1 MTKARIRI
9 LSINLILLLAI
20 GGAGFWGYTVLHPKA
35 AVVTTQ
41 TATVTRGDVT
51 STVSATGKVISP
63 SDIGLAPLVAG
74 TLSKLYVKVGD
85 HVSPGETLAQI
96 DTTNLTTALT
106 QANASLVSA
115 HAAVAA
121 LVPTKTAAEQ
131 AQAALQLAQAQ
142 AALDL
147 AKKNQADNT
156 ALTQSNAAT
165 YQATVDAAKKALDDA
180 TVNANLASSNYQASV
195 DAAQRTLD
203 LANVTLSNLIWTY
216 TQTRVVD
223 TVGLTLSVDFCSNT
237 LPTLTLST
245 KDVTAFNTN
254 CTPLVADSNAVVSAK
269 ISLANAKSS
278 QAASLLKD
286 QQNLAGLTTAYN
298 NTVVTQRNNLAKDA
312 VTISGYAN
320 SVQSAQNALD
330 NLNASTNVSM
340 QPAKQSAIDTA
351 QAQLANAQAS
361 YDQATR
367 NLEAA
372 TIKAPVAGD
381 VASISTAVGGN
392 VPTTSSPATISA
404 NATGFIVLTNV
415 SSLEITGSFSESDAA
430 KIKAGQAATFT
441 FDALPNVTATG
452 KVLGVDLLPTTSSGV
467 TSYNATFALDAPVAG
482 LKPGMTAT
490 PTVDVGLASG
500 VIQVTAQAVTTR
512 AGRSTVTV
520 VTTVNGKEVL
530 TPTRVVVGLIGD
542 SADEIQSGLKEGD
555 KVALPTVK
563 ATTSSNGFA
572 VGGVPGALG
581 SGIGGVAAVGGAGAG
596 GRRNGG

>member
-1 MTKARIRI
+1 MTKEKKP
-9 LSINLILLLAI
+9 LSKKVVALNTVLLVLI
-20 GGAGFWGYTVLHPKA
+20 GGSGYWGYQVLHPKA
-35 AVVTTQ
+35 APAVTQ
-41 TATVTRGDVT
+41 TATVTRGDVAA
-51 STVSATGKVISP
+51 TVSATGKVISP

-74 TLSKLYVKVGD
+74 TLTKLYVKVGD
-85 HVSPGETLAQI
+85 HVTAGQTLAQI
-96 DTTNLTTALT
+96 DTTNLQTALAS
-106 QANASLVSA
+106 ANSSLVSA
-115 HAAVAA
+115 KAAIAA
-121 LVPTKTAAEQ
+121 LVPTKSAAEQ

-142 AALDL
+142 AAVDL
-147 AKKNQADNT
+147 AKKN
-156 ALTQSNAAT
+156 LTDQSAVISANAAT
-165 YQATVDAAKKALDDA
+165 YQGTVDSALKALNDA
-180 TVNANLASSNYQASV
+180 KAIAALNSVTYQNSVDTAQVAQTYANYQLTNYV
-195 DAAQRTLD
+195 NTQLAANP
-203 LANVTLSNLIWTY
+203 A
-216 TQTRVVD
+216 
-223 TVGLTLSVDFCSNT
+223 LTLTYDYCSVNTTATGCSSYITQYNSYVS
-237 LPTLTLST
+237 ST
-245 KDVTAFNTN
+245 NSYN
-254 CTPLVADSNAVVSAK
+254 NAVQSQK
-269 ISLANAKSS
+269 IN
-278 QAASLLKD
+278 LLKD
-286 QQNLAGLTTAYN
+286 EQNLANLTTTWQNALAS
-298 NTVVTQRNNLAKDA
+298 QKLNLQKDQLSIA
-312 VTISGYAN
+312 SYQN
-320 SVQSAQNALD
+320 SVNSAQNSLD
-330 NLNASTNVSM
+330 TLNASTNVSM

-430 KIKAGQAATFT
+430 KIQAGQVATFA

-452 KVLGVDLLPTTSSGV
+452 KVIGVDLLPTTASGV
-467 TSYNATFALDAPVAG
+467 TSYNATFSLDAQVPG

-512 AGRSTVTV
+512 AGRSTVNV
-520 VTTVNGKEVL
+520 VTTVKGKEVI

-563 ATTSSNGFA
+563 ATTSTNGFA

-581 SGIGGVAAVGGAGAG
+581 GGIGGVAAVGGGGGAVG
-596 GRRNGG
+596 GGGRNGG

>member
-1 MTKARIRI
+1 MTKEKKP
-9 LSINLILLLAI
+9 LSKKVVALNTVLLVLI
-20 GGAGFWGYTVLHPKA
+20 GGSGYWGYQVLHPKA
-35 AVVTTQ
+35 APVVTQ
-41 TATVTRGDVT
+41 TATVTRGDVAA
-51 STVSATGKVISP
+51 TVSATGKVISP

-74 TLSKLYVKVGD
+74 TLTKLYVKVGE
-85 HVSPGETLAQI
+85 HVTAGQTLAQI
-96 DTTNLTTALT
+96 DTTNLQTALAS
-106 QANASLVSA
+106 ANSSLVSA
-115 HAAVAA
+115 KAAIAA
-121 LVPTKTAAEQ
+121 LVPTKSAAEQ

-142 AALDL
+142 AAVDL
-147 AKKNQADNT
+147 AKKN
-156 ALTQSNAAT
+156 LTDQSAVISANAAT
-165 YQATVDAAKKALDDA
+165 YQGTVDSALKALNDA
-180 TVNANLASSNYQASV
+180 KAIAALNSVTYQNSVDTAQVAQTYANYQLTNYV
-195 DAAQRTLD
+195 NTQLAANP
-203 LANVTLSNLIWTY
+203 A
-216 TQTRVVD
+216 
-223 TVGLTLSVDFCSNT
+223 LTLTYDYCSVNTTATGCSSYITQYNSYVS
-237 LPTLTLST
+237 ST
-245 KDVTAFNTN
+245 NSYN
-254 CTPLVADSNAVVSAK
+254 NAVQSQK
-269 ISLANAKSS
+269 IN
-278 QAASLLKD
+278 LLKD
-286 QQNLAGLTTAYN
+286 QQNLANLTTTWQNALAS
-298 NTVVTQRNNLAKDA
+298 QKLNLQKDQLSIA
-312 VTISGYAN
+312 SYQN
-320 SVQSAQNALD
+320 SVNSAQNSLD
-330 NLNASTNVSM
+330 TLNASTNVSM

-430 KIKAGQAATFT
+430 KIQAGQVATFA

-452 KVLGVDLLPTTSSGV
+452 KVIGVDLLPTTASGV
-467 TSYNATFALDAPVAG
+467 TSYNATFSLDAQVPG

-512 AGRSTVTV
+512 AGRSTVNV
-520 VTTVNGKEVL
+520 VTTVKGKEVI

-563 ATTSSNGFA
+563 ATTSTNGFA

-581 SGIGGVAAVGGAGAG
+581 GGIGGVAAVGGGGGAG
-596 GRRNGG
+596 GGGGRNGG

>member
-35 AVVTTQ
+35 AVVATQ
-41 TATVTRGDVT
+41 TATVTRGDVA

-85 HVSPGETLAQI
+85 HVTPGETLAQI

-115 HAAVAA
+115 KASVAA

-156 ALTQSNAAT
+156 ALTQSNAVT
-165 YQATVDAAKKALDDA
+165 YQASVDAAKKALDDA
-180 TVNANLASSNYQASV
+180 TTNAALSAKTYQSAVDTAQLNYNNYEGLYGPSGVTVAFCTSINTINANCTTLMADWNALQSAIAS
-195 DAAQRTLD
+195 
-203 LANVTLSNLIWTY
+203 
-216 TQTRVVD
+216 QT
-223 TVGLTLSVDFCSNT
+223 
-237 LPTLTLST
+237 
-245 KDVTAFNTN
+245 
-254 CTPLVADSNAVVSAK
+254 
-269 ISLANAKSS
+269 
-278 QAASLLKD
+278 ASLLKD
-286 QQNLAGLTTAYN
+286 KQNLDNLATAYTN
-298 NTVVTQRNNLAKDA
+298 AQINQRNNLAKDA

-330 NLNASTNVSM
+330 NLNASTNVAL
-340 QPAKQSAIDTA
+340 QPAKQTAIDTA
-351 QAQLANAQAS
+351 QAQLANSQAS
-361 YDQATR
+361 YDQAKR
-367 NLEAA
+367 NLDAA
-372 TIKAPVAGD
+372 TIKAPVEGD

-392 VPTTSSPATISA
+392 VPTTSAPATISA

-430 KIKAGQAATFT
+430 KIKAGQVATFA

-452 KVLGVDLLPTTSSGV
+452 KVLGVDLLPTTASGV
-467 TSYNATFALDAPVAG
+467 TSYNATFALDAPVPG

-512 AGRSTVTV
+512 AGRSTVNV
-520 VTTVNGKEVL
+520 VTTVKGKEVI

-581 SGIGGVAAVGGAGAG
+581 SGIGGVAAVGGAGNG
-596 GRRNGG
+596 GGGRNGG

>member
-1 MTKARIRI
+1 MTKEKKP
-9 LSINLILLLAI
+9 LSKKVVALNTVLLVLI
-20 GGAGFWGYTVLHPKA
+20 GGSGYWGYQVLHPKA
-35 AVVTTQ
+35 APVVTQ
-41 TATVTRGDVT
+41 TATVTRGDVAA
-51 STVSATGKVISP
+51 TVSATGKVISP

-74 TLSKLYVKVGD
+74 TLTKLYVKVGD
-85 HVSPGETLAQI
+85 HVTAGQTLAQI
-96 DTTNLTTALT
+96 DTTNLQTALAS
-106 QANASLVSA
+106 ANSSLVSA
-115 HAAVAA
+115 KAAIAA
-121 LVPTKTAAEQ
+121 LVPTKSAAEQ

-142 AALDL
+142 AAVDL
-147 AKKNQADNT
+147 AKKN
-156 ALTQSNAAT
+156 LTDQSAVISANAAT
-165 YQATVDAAKKALDDA
+165 YQGTVDSALKALNDA
-180 TVNANLASSNYQASV
+180 KAIAALNSVTYQNSVDTAQVAQTYANYQLTNYV
-195 DAAQRTLD
+195 NTQLAANP
-203 LANVTLSNLIWTY
+203 A
-216 TQTRVVD
+216 
-223 TVGLTLSVDFCSNT
+223 LTLTYDYCSVNTTATGCSSYITQYNSYVS
-237 LPTLTLST
+237 ST
-245 KDVTAFNTN
+245 NSYN
-254 CTPLVADSNAVVSAK
+254 NAVQSQK
-269 ISLANAKSS
+269 IN
-278 QAASLLKD
+278 LLKD
-286 QQNLAGLTTAYN
+286 QQNLANLTTTWQNALAS
-298 NTVVTQRNNLAKDA
+298 QKLNLQKDQLSIA
-312 VTISGYAN
+312 SYQN
-320 SVQSAQNALD
+320 SVNSAQNSLD
-330 NLNASTNVSM
+330 TLNASTNVSM

-430 KIKAGQAATFT
+430 KIQAGQVATFA

-452 KVLGVDLLPTTSSGV
+452 KVIGVDLLPTTASGV
-467 TSYNATFALDAPVAG
+467 TSYNATFSLDAQVPG

-512 AGRSTVTV
+512 AGRSTVNV
-520 VTTVNGKEVL
+520 VTTVKGKEVI

-563 ATTSSNGFA
+563 ATTSTNGFA
-572 VGGVPGALG
+572 CLLYTSP
-581 SGIGGVAAVGGAGAG
+581 SP
-596 GRRNGG
+596 RD

>member
-1 MTKARIRI
+1 MTKEKKP
-9 LSINLILLLAI
+9 LSKKVVALNTVLLVLI
-20 GGAGFWGYTVLHPKA
+20 GGSGYWGYQVLHPKA
-35 AVVTTQ
+35 APVVTQ
-41 TATVTRGDVT
+41 TATVTRGDVAA
-51 STVSATGKVISP
+51 TVSATGKVISP

-74 TLSKLYVKVGD
+74 TLTKLYVKVGD
-85 HVSPGETLAQI
+85 HVTAGQTLAQI
-96 DTTNLTTALT
+96 DTTNLQTALAS
-106 QANASLVSA
+106 ANSSLVSA
-115 HAAVAA
+115 KAAIAA
-121 LVPTKTAAEQ
+121 LVPTKSAAEQ

-142 AALDL
+142 AAVDL
-147 AKKNQADNT
+147 AKKN
-156 ALTQSNAAT
+156 LTDQSAVISANAAT
-165 YQATVDAAKKALDDA
+165 YQGTVDSALKALNDA
-180 TVNANLASSNYQASV
+180 KAIAALNSVTYQNSVDTAQVAQTYANYQLTNYV
-195 DAAQRTLD
+195 NTQLAANP
-203 LANVTLSNLIWTY
+203 A
-216 TQTRVVD
+216 
-223 TVGLTLSVDFCSNT
+223 LTLTYDYCSVNTTATGCSSYITQYNSYVS
-237 LPTLTLST
+237 ST
-245 KDVTAFNTN
+245 NSYN
-254 CTPLVADSNAVVSAK
+254 NAVQSQK
-269 ISLANAKSS
+269 IN
-278 QAASLLKD
+278 LLKD
-286 QQNLAGLTTAYN
+286 QQNLANLTTTWQNALAS
-298 NTVVTQRNNLAKDA
+298 QKLNLQKDQLSIA
-312 VTISGYAN
+312 SYQN
-320 SVQSAQNALD
+320 SVNSAQNSLD
-330 NLNASTNVSM
+330 TLNASTNVSM

-430 KIKAGQAATFT
+430 KIQAGQVATFA

-452 KVLGVDLLPTTSSGV
+452 KVIGVDLLPTTASGV
-467 TSYNATFALDAPVAG
+467 TSYNATFSLDAQVPG

-512 AGRSTVTV
+512 AGRSTVNV
-520 VTTVNGKEVL
+520 VTTVKGKEVI

-563 ATTSSNGFA
+563 ATTSTNGFA

-581 SGIGGVAAVGGAGAG
+581 GGIGGVAAVGGGGGAG
-596 GRRNGG
+596 GGGGRNGG

>member
-1 MTKARIRI
+1 
-9 LSINLILLLAI
+9 
-20 GGAGFWGYTVLHPKA
+20 V
-35 AVVTTQ
+35 
-41 TATVTRGDVT
+41 
-51 STVSATGKVISP
+51 
-63 SDIGLAPLVAG
+63 
-74 TLSKLYVKVGD
+74 
-85 HVSPGETLAQI
+85 
-96 DTTNLTTALT
+96 
-106 QANASLVSA
+106 
-115 HAAVAA
+115 
-121 LVPTKTAAEQ
+121 
-131 AQAALQLAQAQ
+131 
-142 AALDL
+142 
-147 AKKNQADNT
+147 
-156 ALTQSNAAT
+156 T
-165 YQATVDAAKKALDDA
+165 YQASVDAAKKALDDA
-180 TVNANLASSNYQASV
+180 TTNAALSAKTYQSAVDTAQLNYNNYEGLYGPSGVTVAFCTSINTINANCTTLMADWNALQSAIAS
-195 DAAQRTLD
+195 
-203 LANVTLSNLIWTY
+203 
-216 TQTRVVD
+216 QT
-223 TVGLTLSVDFCSNT
+223 
-237 LPTLTLST
+237 
-245 KDVTAFNTN
+245 
-254 CTPLVADSNAVVSAK
+254 
-269 ISLANAKSS
+269 
-278 QAASLLKD
+278 ASLLKD
-286 QQNLAGLTTAYN
+286 KQNLDNLATAYN
-298 NTVVTQRNNLAKDA
+298 NAQISQRNNLAKDA
-312 VTISGYAN
+312 VTIAGYAN

-330 NLNASTNVSM
+330 NLNASNSVAL
-340 QPAKQSAIDTA
+340 QPAKQTAIDTA

-361 YDQATR
+361 YDQAKR
-367 NLEAA
+367 NLDAA

-415 SSLEITGSFSESDAA
+415 SSLEVTGSFSESDAA

-467 TSYNATFALDAPVAG
+467 TSYNATFALDAPVPG

-596 GRRNGG
+596 GGRNGG

>member
-1 MTKARIRI
+1 MTKEKKP
-9 LSINLILLLAI
+9 LSKKVVALNTVLLVLI
-20 GGAGFWGYTVLHPKA
+20 GGSGYWGYQVLHPKA
-35 AVVTTQ
+35 APVVTQ
-41 TATVTRGDVT
+41 TATVTRGDVAA
-51 STVSATGKVISP
+51 TVSATGKVISP

-74 TLSKLYVKVGD
+74 TLTKLYVKVGD
-85 HVSPGETLAQI
+85 HVTAGQTLAQI
-96 DTTNLTTALT
+96 DTTNLQTALAS
-106 QANASLVSA
+106 ANSSLVSA
-115 HAAVAA
+115 KAAIAA
-121 LVPTKTAAEQ
+121 LVPTKSAAEQ

-142 AALDL
+142 AAVDL
-147 AKKNQADNT
+147 AKKN
-156 ALTQSNAAT
+156 LTDQSAVISANAAT
-165 YQATVDAAKKALDDA
+165 YQGTVDSALKALNDA
-180 TVNANLASSNYQASV
+180 KAIAALNSVTYQNSVDTAQVAQTYANYQLTNYV
-195 DAAQRTLD
+195 NTQLAANP
-203 LANVTLSNLIWTY
+203 A
-216 TQTRVVD
+216 
-223 TVGLTLSVDFCSNT
+223 LTLTYDYCSVNTTATGCSSYITQYNSYVS
-237 LPTLTLST
+237 ST
-245 KDVTAFNTN
+245 NSYN
-254 CTPLVADSNAVVSAK
+254 NAVQSQK
-269 ISLANAKSS
+269 IN
-278 QAASLLKD
+278 LLKD
-286 QQNLAGLTTAYN
+286 EQNLANLTTTWQNALAS
-298 NTVVTQRNNLAKDA
+298 QKLNLQKDQLSIA
-312 VTISGYAN
+312 SYQN
-320 SVQSAQNALD
+320 SVNSAQNSLD
-330 NLNASTNVSM
+330 TLNASTNVSM

-430 KIKAGQAATFT
+430 KIQAGQVATFA

-452 KVLGVDLLPTTSSGV
+452 KVIGVDLLPTTASGV
-467 TSYNATFALDAPVAG
+467 TSYNATFSLDAQVPG

-512 AGRSTVTV
+512 AGRSTVNV
-520 VTTVNGKEVL
+520 VTTVKGKEVI

-555 KVALPTVK
+555 KVALPSVK
-563 ATTSSNGFA
+563 ATTSTNGFA

-581 SGIGGVAAVGGAGAG
+581 GGIGGVAAVGGGGGAG
-596 GRRNGG
+596 GGGGRNGG

>member
-1 MTKARIRI
+1 MTKEKKP
-9 LSINLILLLAI
+9 LSKKVVALNTVLLVLI
-20 GGAGFWGYTVLHPKA
+20 GGSGYWGYQVLHPKA
-35 AVVTTQ
+35 APVVTQ
-41 TATVTRGDVT
+41 TATVTRGDVAA
-51 STVSATGKVISP
+51 TVSATGKVISP

-74 TLSKLYVKVGD
+74 TLTKLYVKVGD
-85 HVSPGETLAQI
+85 HVTAGQTLAQI
-96 DTTNLTTALT
+96 DTTNLQTALAS
-106 QANASLVSA
+106 ANSSLVSA
-115 HAAVAA
+115 KAAIAA
-121 LVPTKTAAEQ
+121 LVPTKSAAEQ
-131 AQAALQLAQAQ
+131 EQAALQLAQAQ
-142 AALDL
+142 AAVDL
-147 AKKNQADNT
+147 AKKN
-156 ALTQSNAAT
+156 LTDQSAVISANAAT
-165 YQATVDAAKKALDDA
+165 YQGTVDSALKALNDA
-180 TVNANLASSNYQASV
+180 KAIAALNSVTYQNSVDTAQVAQTYANYQLTNYV
-195 DAAQRTLD
+195 NTQLAANP
-203 LANVTLSNLIWTY
+203 A
-216 TQTRVVD
+216 
-223 TVGLTLSVDFCSNT
+223 LTLTYDYCSVNTTATGCSSYITQYNSYVS
-237 LPTLTLST
+237 ST
-245 KDVTAFNTN
+245 NSYN
-254 CTPLVADSNAVVSAK
+254 NAVQSQK
-269 ISLANAKSS
+269 IN
-278 QAASLLKD
+278 LLKD
-286 QQNLAGLTTAYN
+286 QQNLANLTTTWQNALAS
-298 NTVVTQRNNLAKDA
+298 QKLNLQKDQLSIA
-312 VTISGYAN
+312 SYQN
-320 SVQSAQNALD
+320 SVNSAQNSLD
-330 NLNASTNVSM
+330 TLNASTNVSM

-430 KIKAGQAATFT
+430 KIQAGQVATFA

-452 KVLGVDLLPTTSSGV
+452 KVIGVDLLPTTASGV
-467 TSYNATFALDAPVAG
+467 TSYNATFSLDAQVPG

-512 AGRSTVTV
+512 AGRSTVNV
-520 VTTVNGKEVL
+520 VTTVKGKEVI

-563 ATTSSNGFA
+563 ATTSTNGFA

-581 SGIGGVAAVGGAGAG
+581 GGIGGVAAVGGGGGAG
-596 GRRNGG
+596 GGGGRNGG

>member
-1 MTKARIRI
+1 MTKEKKP
-9 LSINLILLLAI
+9 LSKKVVALNTVLLVLI
-20 GGAGFWGYTVLHPKA
+20 GGSGYWGYQVLHPKA
-35 AVVTTQ
+35 APVVTQ
-41 TATVTRGDVT
+41 TATVTRGDVAA
-51 STVSATGKVISP
+51 TVSATGKVISP

-74 TLSKLYVKVGD
+74 TLTKLYVKVGD
-85 HVSPGETLAQI
+85 HVTAGQTLAQI
-96 DTTNLTTALT
+96 DTTNLQTALAS
-106 QANASLVSA
+106 ANSSLVSA
-115 HAAVAA
+115 KAAIAA
-121 LVPTKTAAEQ
+121 LVPTKSAAEQ

-142 AALDL
+142 AAVDL
-147 AKKNQADNT
+147 AKKN
-156 ALTQSNAAT
+156 LTDQSAVISANAAT
-165 YQATVDAAKKALDDA
+165 YQGTVDSALKALNDA
-180 TVNANLASSNYQASV
+180 KAIAALNSVTYQNSVDTAQVAQTYANYQLTNYV
-195 DAAQRTLD
+195 NTQLAANP
-203 LANVTLSNLIWTY
+203 A
-216 TQTRVVD
+216 
-223 TVGLTLSVDFCSNT
+223 LTLTYDYCSVNTTATGCSSYITQYNSYVS
-237 LPTLTLST
+237 ST
-245 KDVTAFNTN
+245 NSYN
-254 CTPLVADSNAVVSAK
+254 NAVQSQK
-269 ISLANAKSS
+269 IN
-278 QAASLLKD
+278 LLKD
-286 QQNLAGLTTAYN
+286 QQNLANLTTTWQNALAS
-298 NTVVTQRNNLAKDA
+298 QKLNLQKDQLSIA
-312 VTISGYAN
+312 SYQN
-320 SVQSAQNALD
+320 SVNSAQNSLD
-330 NLNASTNVSM
+330 TLNASTNVSM

-430 KIKAGQAATFT
+430 KIQAGQVATFA

-452 KVLGVDLLPTTSSGV
+452 KVIGVDLLPTTASGV
-467 TSYNATFALDAPVAG
+467 TSYNATFSLDAQVPG

-512 AGRSTVTV
+512 AGRSTVNV
-520 VTTVNGKEVL
+520 VTTVKGKEVI

-563 ATTSSNGFA
+563 ATTSTNGFA

-581 SGIGGVAAVGGAGAG
+581 GGIGGVAAVGGG
-596 GRRNGG
+596 GGRNGG

>member
-1 MTKARIRI
+1 MTKEKKP
-9 LSINLILLLAI
+9 LSKKVVALNTVLLVLI
-20 GGAGFWGYTVLHPKA
+20 GGSGYWGYQVLHPKA
-35 AVVTTQ
+35 APVVTQ
-41 TATVTRGDVT
+41 TATVTRGDVAA
-51 STVSATGKVISP
+51 TVSATGKVISP

-74 TLSKLYVKVGD
+74 TLTKLYVKVGD
-85 HVSPGETLAQI
+85 HVTAGQTLAQI
-96 DTTNLTTALT
+96 DTTNLQTALAS
-106 QANASLVSA
+106 ANSSLVSA
-115 HAAVAA
+115 KAAIAA
-121 LVPTKTAAEQ
+121 LVPTKSAAEQ

-142 AALDL
+142 AAVDL
-147 AKKNQADNT
+147 AKKN
-156 ALTQSNAAT
+156 LTDQSAVISANAAT
-165 YQATVDAAKKALDDA
+165 YQGTVDSALKALNDA
-180 TVNANLASSNYQASV
+180 KAVAALNSVTYQNSVDTAQVAQTYANYQLTNYV
-195 DAAQRTLD
+195 NTQLAANP
-203 LANVTLSNLIWTY
+203 A
-216 TQTRVVD
+216 
-223 TVGLTLSVDFCSNT
+223 LTLTYDYCSVNTTATGCSSYITQYNSYVS
-237 LPTLTLST
+237 ST
-245 KDVTAFNTN
+245 NSYN
-254 CTPLVADSNAVVSAK
+254 NAVQSQK
-269 ISLANAKSS
+269 IN
-278 QAASLLKD
+278 LLKD
-286 QQNLAGLTTAYN
+286 QQNLANLTTTWQNALAS
-298 NTVVTQRNNLAKDA
+298 QKLNLQKDQLSIA
-312 VTISGYAN
+312 SYQN
-320 SVQSAQNALD
+320 SVNSAQNSLD
-330 NLNASTNVSM
+330 TLNASTNVSM

-430 KIKAGQAATFT
+430 KIQAGQVATFA

-452 KVLGVDLLPTTSSGV
+452 KVIGVDLLPTTASGV
-467 TSYNATFALDAPVAG
+467 TSYNATFSLDAQVPG

-512 AGRSTVTV
+512 AGRSTVNV
-520 VTTVNGKEVL
+520 VTTVKGKEVI

-563 ATTSSNGFA
+563 ATTSTNGFA

-581 SGIGGVAAVGGAGAG
+581 GGIGGVAAVGGGGGAG
-596 GRRNGG
+596 GGG

>member
-1 MTKARIRI
+1 MTKEKKP
-9 LSINLILLLAI
+9 LSKKVVALNTVLLVLI
-20 GGAGFWGYTVLHPKA
+20 GGSGYWGYQVLHPKA
-35 AVVTTQ
+35 APVVTQ
-41 TATVTRGDVT
+41 TATVTRGDVAA
-51 STVSATGKVISP
+51 TVSATGKVISP

-74 TLSKLYVKVGD
+74 TLTKLYVKVGD
-85 HVSPGETLAQI
+85 HVTAGQTLAQI
-96 DTTNLTTALT
+96 DTTNLQTALAS
-106 QANASLVSA
+106 ANSSLVSA
-115 HAAVAA
+115 KAAIAA
-121 LVPTKTAAEQ
+121 LVPTKSAAEQ

-142 AALDL
+142 AAVDL
-147 AKKNQADNT
+147 AKKN
-156 ALTQSNAAT
+156 LTDQSAVISANAAT
-165 YQATVDAAKKALDDA
+165 YQGTVDSALKALNDA
-180 TVNANLASSNYQASV
+180 KAIAALNSVTYQNSVDTAQVAQTYANYQLTNYV
-195 DAAQRTLD
+195 NTQLAANP
-203 LANVTLSNLIWTY
+203 A
-216 TQTRVVD
+216 
-223 TVGLTLSVDFCSNT
+223 LTLTYDYCSVNTTATGCSSYITQYNSYVS
-237 LPTLTLST
+237 ST
-245 KDVTAFNTN
+245 NSYN
-254 CTPLVADSNAVVSAK
+254 NAVQSQK
-269 ISLANAKSS
+269 IN
-278 QAASLLKD
+278 LLKD
-286 QQNLAGLTTAYN
+286 QQNLANLTTTWQNALAS
-298 NTVVTQRNNLAKDA
+298 QKLNLQKDQLSIA
-312 VTISGYAN
+312 SYQN
-320 SVQSAQNALD
+320 SVNSAQNSLD
-330 NLNASTNVSM
+330 TLNASTNVSM

-430 KIKAGQAATFT
+430 KIQAGQVATFA

-452 KVLGVDLLPTTSSGV
+452 KVIGVDLLPTTASGV
-467 TSYNATFALDAPVAG
+467 TSYNATFSLDAQVPG

-512 AGRSTVTV
+512 AGRSTVNV
-520 VTTVNGKEVL
+520 VTTVKGKEVI

-555 KVALPTVK
+555 KVALPSVK
-563 ATTSSNGFA
+563 ATTSTNGFA

-581 SGIGGVAAVGGAGAG
+581 GGIGGVAAVGGGGGAG
-596 GRRNGG
+596 GGGGRNGG